1 MNDLTAVI
9 QPWIFQIQAYPG
21 ESFGHFLGRFRRAN
35 ELSRAGLAE
44 LLSVPAAIVQA
55 WETPSRRSP
64 PSETQLATLSAL
76 SGVSLTYL
84 KQLLPPDT
92 HSIHLSTRLCPSCY
106 GEAPFHHQRWQQ
118 AGSDRCKTH
127 STLLLT
133 ACPACQSSF
142 RLPALWEDGCCE
154 RCWLPFS
161 QMENR
166 HNQVQ

>member
-1 MNDLTAVI
+1 MNQANGL
-9 QPWIFQIQAYPG
+9 WLFQVAPHPD

-44 LLSVPAAIVQA
+44 LLSVPTTTVQA
-55 WETPSRRSP
+55 WETPSRRSLP
-64 PSETQLATLSAL
+64 TEAQLAMLSAL
-76 SGVSLTYL
+76 SGVSLTCL

-92 HSIHLSTRLCPSCY
+92 CSIHLSTRLCPSCY

-133 ACPACQSSF
+133 ACPACQSPF

-166 HNQVQ
+166 HNQAK